1 MGLDFPV
8 RLLLQQRF
16 YESGCN
22 TKDSKQ
28 SSRQRIGKEGGIVLC
43 MITNHR
49 MLDWDG
55 KSPELQVQLC
65 FSLRCNSLSIVPRQI
80 PRLQRIA
87 FFLLAVWF
95 PGICDIDIESP

>member
-1 MGLDFPV
+1 MKVGV
-8 RLLLQQRF
+8 THQ
-16 YESGCN
+16 
-22 TKDSKQ
+22 DSMQ

-43 MITNHR
+43 MITKHR

-55 KSPELQVQLC
+55 KSPELQVQLY

-87 FFLLAVWF
+87 FSLLAVWL
-95 PGICDIDIESP
+95 PGICDIDMESP